1 MVLTV
6 SQCKLLIDM
15 FNASLTQAA
24 RSGIPVGKEYYDD
37 LDAIKDKLYCEYG
50 EAIERESGK
59 SDSNS

>member
-1 MVLTV
+1 MILTV

-15 FNASLTQAA
+15 FNASLTQAV

-37 LDAIKDKLYCEYG
+37 IDEIREKLYSEYG
-50 EAIERESGK
+50 EAIRRESGK

>member
-15 FNASLTQAA
+15 FNASLTQAVK
-24 RSGIPVGKEYYDD
+24 SGIPIGKEYYDD
-37 LDAIKDKLYCEYG
+37 IDEIKEKLYCEYG
-50 EAIERESGK
+50 EAIRRESKK